1 MTARSRATHWPFAVL
16 PRLSTSP
23 KASQRAPGLRDFAY
37 DQLVERL
44 AEPHFTRLLLMRVSE
59 PGQVQLDD
67 WA

>member
-1 MTARSRATHWPFAVL
+1 M
-16 PRLSTSP
+16 STSP